1 MPQNSQNWSKW
12 ANIGQNFAFTTLK
25 STPAQK
31 STPPPVVTG
40 VINMS
45 YVHYFYWCNEIFPSV
60 FSSDF
65 EIKIELSSI
74 LRYVIR
80 AKKKKKSNGS
90 IFDNMQ
96 LWCTNSSIAMH
107 KSNIESILKK
117 SSQAIMEWTDS
128 KSFNK
133 HYIYSILCQEHLGP
147 TN

>member
-1 MPQNSQNWSKW
+1 M
-12 ANIGQNFAFTTLK
+12 LK
-25 STPAQK
+25 STPARK

-40 VINMS
+40 VTNMS
-45 YVHYFYWCNEIFPSV
+45 LSYVRFVYWCNKIFPSV

-96 LWCTNSSIAMH
+96 SWCTNSAIAMH
-107 KSNIESILKK
+107 KSNLESILKK
-117 SSQAIMEWTDS
+117 SSPAIMEWSDS
-128 KSFNK
+128 KSFDK
-133 HYIYSILCQEHLGP
+133 YYIHSILCQEYLGL